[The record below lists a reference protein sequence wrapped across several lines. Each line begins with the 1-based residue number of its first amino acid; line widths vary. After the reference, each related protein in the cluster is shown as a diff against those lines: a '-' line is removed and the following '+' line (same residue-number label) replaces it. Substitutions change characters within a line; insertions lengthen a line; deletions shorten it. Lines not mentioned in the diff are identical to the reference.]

1 MRDSLSACH
10 LSLEEA
16 VSAQTRSAT
25 GTTGSVERPN
35 WIDRRPA
42 ASASVECHSPPV
54 FTGMMNIL
62 GWTNNKLV
70 PHAFFGP

>member
-1 MRDSLSACH
+1 MRASLSACH

-16 VSAQTRSAT
+16 VRAHTRSAT

-35 WIDRRPA
+35 WMDRRPA

-54 FTGMMNIL
+54 FTGMMNICV
-62 GWTNNKLV
+62 GANKSDQLI
-70 PHAFFGP
+70 